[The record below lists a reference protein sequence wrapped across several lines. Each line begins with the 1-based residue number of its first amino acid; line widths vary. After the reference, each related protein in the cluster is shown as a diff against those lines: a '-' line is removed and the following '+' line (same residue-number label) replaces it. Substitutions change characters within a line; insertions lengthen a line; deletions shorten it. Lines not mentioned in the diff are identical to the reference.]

1 MRRLAT
7 VAFLLLGVVTAAQEP
22 FPELVE
28 GPVFQAHQPSDTL
41 RASVVS
47 STAGSL
53 IVPQRVSS
61 EQLKTV
67 TGLSEAVRRFTGVQ
81 IRDYGGVGGLKTVN
95 VRSLGSEYTGVFV
108 DGIQIDNAQNMQ
120 VDLGRLNLDGLASV
134 SLFSGQKVSPL
145 QSAKEYSSASALY
158 LESAE
163 PYFLGG
169 RKDNFHVG
177 TGAGSFLTVAPKLS
191 WEHLFKSGA
200 SLRLS
205 TDAMSSK
212 GEYRFH
218 VKDFRQYPGG
228 TIAGYDTTML
238 RKNCDLSS
246 VRAEAMLFS
255 PRSNE
260 SSWNVKAYFYGSGR
274 GLPGPVYKKAGGYPL
289 SLDRQ
294 TDRDAFVQGRY
305 YRSLGDVWSFAARAK
320 LSFNHLEYI
329 DFPEDIPRLVS
340 SVEPRLVSLSNHSAS
355 PAHYNYRNHSAYL
368 SASAMAVV
376 NSWFKV
382 NLAQDLQYDYLD
394 ADLRGFVYPVR
405 LTSWSSLSAR
415 FAPRLASGAEPFDVS
430 ATILYLD
437 VSDTFL
443 SFDHRSKAR
452 RNVWMPSL
460 VARWKIADGL
470 TVNGFAKRSY
480 RMPTFN
486 DLYYTTVGTK
496 TLDPEDAIQ
505 FDLGAE
511 WIAVRSRDRRLS
523 FKADIYRNLL
533 KNKIIAVPTSN
544 QFRWSM
550 YNIGRVDVLG
560 SDVTADYSFKAGRGE
575 FGAVARYTFQ
585 QARDRSEWNGQIPYI
600 PLHSGSVNLSGSLS
614 GWRTDVT
621 LFATGERFTTSANLP
636 AYRLAPWTTLD
647 AAVSKKIAFSG
658 NELTLKLCLNNLLD
672 QQYEIVDN
680 YPMPGFNFL
689 LSAVVFWR

>member
-22 FPELVE
+22 VPELVE
-28 GPVFQAHQPSDTL
+28 GPVVQAHQPSDTL

-95 VRSLGSEYTGVFV
+95 VRSLGSEHTGVFV

-376 NSWFKV
+376 NSWFKL

-394 ADLRGFVYPVR
+394 ADLRGFVYPGR

-415 FAPRLASGAEPFDVS
+415 FVPRLASGAEPFDVS

-505 FDLGAE
+505 FDLGADSCSDLE
-511 WIAVRSRDRRLS
+511 PVPLVDVQHRPGGCLGKRRDGGLFFQSWQGRVRSSGEVHLPAGQGPVGMERADSLHPSPQRLCQPLWFSFRMENRCDSFRDRGAFHHFSEPSRLPPGS
-523 FKADIYRNLL
+523 LDNSRCRNLED
-533 KNKIIAVPTSN
+533 P
-544 QFRWSM
+544 
-550 YNIGRVDVLG
+550 
-560 SDVTADYSFKAGRGE
+560 
-575 FGAVARYTFQ
+575 
-585 QARDRSEWNGQIPYI
+585 
-600 PLHSGSVNLSGSLS
+600 
-614 GWRTDVT
+614 
-621 LFATGERFTTSANLP
+621 
-636 AYRLAPWTTLD
+636 
-647 AAVSKKIAFSG
+647 
-658 NELTLKLCLNNLLD
+658 CD
-672 QQYEIVDN
+672 QQKGLDLET
-680 YPMPGFNFL
+680 MPEQPP
-689 LSAVVFWR
+689 